1 MAESA
6 ALGGT
11 GPAGAE
17 ADDAGLVGRVTAGDR
32 EAFEAL
38 YARYL
43 PRVYG
48 YVRRRVY
55 NQADIEEAV
64 QDVFVAV
71 FSSLE
76 SFRGDAPFAAWVLGV
91 AKRTVA
97 NRFKRRSHPTVPLE
111 LENESEWID
120 LPLSSCPHMA
130 TPLEQY
136 ECRERIQHIE
146 RTAARELT
154 AEQWRMFEL
163 HHLEHQS
170 IQSIASTT
178 NKSKDAVKSNL
189 YRVRRV
195 LMR

>member
-1 MAESA
+1 MAEAA
-6 ALGGT
+6 ALGAT
-11 GPAGAE
+11 GADGVDH
-17 ADDAGLVGRVTAGDR
+17 DDATLVDRVIGGDG

-38 YARYL
+38 YGRYL

-55 NQADIEEAV
+55 NRADIEEAV

-97 NRFKRRSHPTVPLE
+97 NRFKKRSHPTVPLE
-111 LENESEWID
+111 PETESEWID
-120 LPLSSCPHMA
+120 VPLPICPHTA

-136 ECRERIQHIE
+136 ECQERIQHIE

-163 HHLEHQS
+163 HHLEHRS

-178 NKSKDAVKSNL
+178 KKSKDAVKSNL

>member
-1 MAESA
+1 MADAAALEATVNSA
-6 ALGGT
+6 ADS
-11 GPAGAE
+11 A
-17 ADDAGLVGRVTAGDR
+17 DAGLVERVIGGDR

-38 YARYL
+38 YERYL

-48 YVRRRVY
+48 YVRRRVR
-55 NQADIEEAV
+55 NPADIEEAV

-91 AKRTVA
+91 ARRTVA
-97 NRFKRRSHPTVPLE
+97 NRFKKRSHPTVPLE
-111 LENESEWID
+111 PDTETEWLD
-120 LPLSSCPHMA
+120 LVLPICPQLP
-130 TPLEQY
+130 TPLEEY
-136 ECRERIQHIE
+136 ECQERIAHIE

-154 AEQWRMFEL
+154 TEQWRLFEL
-163 HHLEHQS
+163 HHLEHRS

-178 NKSKDAVKSNL
+178 CKSEDAVKSNL

-195 LMR
+195 LMG